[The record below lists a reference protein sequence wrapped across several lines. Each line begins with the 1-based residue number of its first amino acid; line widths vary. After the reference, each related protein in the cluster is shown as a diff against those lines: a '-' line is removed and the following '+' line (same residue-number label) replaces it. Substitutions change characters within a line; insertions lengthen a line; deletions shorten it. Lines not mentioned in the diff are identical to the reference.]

1 MCGEVLVLRT
11 APEKREDSLTHKQH
25 LVSLFVAYLCGNYFV
40 PSSTLPIL
48 VNNKNETF
56 KIASSVTKVFDCNR

>member
-1 MCGEVLVLRT
+1 MSAIENGYHNI
-11 APEKREDSLTHKQH
+11 KNKQH
-25 LVSLFVAYLCGNYFV
+25 LFSLLVTYLCSNDFV